1 MKIIQVIDGADNA
14 TFSLF
19 QATDE
24 EFAILFPGEGQDMAL
39 SEDIETSDRA
49 EQAFAALQNIWE
61 RPILKRNAQGLHGTL
76 FCDNERRKTH
86 IPASRREVDMP
97 EASINA
103 AQRALFAKHR

>member
-39 SEDIETSDRA
+39 SEDIEPVTARSRPSQRSRTSG
-49 EQAFAALQNIWE
+49 
-61 RPILKRNAQGLHGTL
+61 NA
-76 FCDNERRKTH
+76 R
-86 IPASRREVDMP
+86 S
-97 EASINA
+97 
-103 AQRALFAKHR
+103 

>member
-19 QATDE
+19 QATEE
-24 EFAILFPGEGQDMAL
+24 EFALLFPGEGQDMAL
-39 SEDIETSDRA
+39 SEDIETYAHAD
-49 EQAFAALQNIWE
+49 QAFAALRNIWE
-61 RPILKRNAQGLHGTL
+61 RPILKRDTHGLHGTI
-76 FCDNERRKTH
+76 FYENERRRPY
-86 IPASRREVDMP
+86 IPASRREVDTS